1 MREGDC
7 AAMQTWFDYSL
18 ARRKMANASGRVIS
32 SDLTNYVDH
41 YMRNDMQCY
50 NGAGRIKSKG
60 QPSTPLPR

>member
-32 SDLTNYVDH
+32 SDLTNYVDY
-41 YMRNDMQCY
+41 YMRNDMECFDA
-50 NGAGRIKSKG
+50 AGHLKSRG
-60 QPSTPLPR
+60 LPSTPAAG